1 MSFWFLL
8 VLIRD
13 AACEC
18 PARRGL
24 FRRCRGRC
32 VNDKGAPVTE
42 RLSFSAGIVRR
53 CLRQLPFDL
62 SKEFPHGR
70 RELGEDVRVHL
81 RRQVGHRVDEEL
93 PGFECRQLKT
103 IPNRLTRAA
112 SKRLAAFSAGN
123 HHGKQML
130 SVAKG
135 QVDENAPL
143 ILAFVCQD
151 ECEFRR
157 HAFAHD
163 ARQPLEPF
171 RKFVRVAC
179 SMNRSLMDHGAVE
192 MIVESDP
199 QNWADGIMKPD
210 DPEADG
216 YRGRYGHQKKFLG
229 LGLCRLPETI
239 ANAPFQTWRYGYFA
253 HRVFQPFA
261 HIPALLCL
269 LCAQRAT
276 PEMLHHIEIA
286 FRQEFIV
293 DVGIEFGSK
302 LLARLIAKFCV
313 CHKLLSFGSVL
324 PTPYARA
331 SPARCFRRSPR
342 PRLRRDITVP
352 IGIERISATSLYAN
366 SSTSTRRTT
375 ERKSDGIWSSA
386 ARISPSVISCPTAA
400 GCTRL
405 ASRNSSFSFNSGNR
419 NHLRR

>member
-1 MSFWFLL
+1 MP
-8 VLIRD
+8 R
-13 AACEC
+13 
-18 PARRGL
+18 PAR
-24 FRRCRGRC
+24 FIPPVPGRC

-163 ARQPLEPF
+163 ARQPLQPF

-192 MIVESDP
+192 MIVES
-199 QNWADGIMKPD
+199 
-210 DPEADG
+210 
-216 YRGRYGHQKKFLG
+216 
-229 LGLCRLPETI
+229 
-239 ANAPFQTWRYGYFA
+239 
-253 HRVFQPFA
+253 VQPFA

-269 LCAQRAT
+269 LCAQRAA
-276 PEMLHHIEIA
+276 PEMLHHFEIA

-293 DVGIEFGSK
+293 NVGIEFGSK

-313 CHKLLSFGSVL
+313 GHKLLSFGSVL
-324 PTPYARA
+324 PMPYARA